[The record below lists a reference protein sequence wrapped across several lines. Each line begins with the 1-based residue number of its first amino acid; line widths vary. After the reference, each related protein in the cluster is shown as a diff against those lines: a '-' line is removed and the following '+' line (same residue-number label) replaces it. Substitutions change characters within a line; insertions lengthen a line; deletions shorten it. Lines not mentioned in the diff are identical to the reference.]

1 MCDVC
6 GRRDYDE
13 RAVSHCS
20 TLLARTPGSHR
31 SAASP
36 AAALPPPSANPAV
49 LLRRSDLCLRKP
61 STSQRA
67 IPADFYTPSYRIV
80 GKVLVPNTGL
90 MGLVNDQLTSFM
102 EIVDARLARV
112 HMPSKLVDHYE
123 VVRIVKSQIFAIAL
137 TRREDIGPQALARG
151 GYVRLNQY
159 PVRIATPSMNCA
171 GRWNKAGRF
180 DFLDHHD

>member
-1 MCDVC
+1 MTF
-6 GRRDYDE
+6 E
-13 RAVSHCS
+13 
-20 TLLARTPGSHR
+20 
-31 SAASP
+31 SP
-36 AAALPPPSANPAV
+36 V
-49 LLRRSDLCLRKP
+49 
-61 STSQRA
+61 TTQRA

-80 GKVLVPNTGL
+80 GKVIVPNTGL
-90 MGLVNDQLTSFM
+90 MGLINDQLNSFM

-159 PVRIATPSMNCA
+159 PVRIATPVYELQA
-171 GRWNKAGRF
+171 TLEWAGRF
-180 DFLDHHD
+180 DFSAIMIEGSRDFVPIYEARLTAILIPALKVESPAVLFNRRQVDLLALANQRIED

>member
-1 MCDVC
+1 MTL
-6 GRRDYDE
+6 E
-13 RAVSHCS
+13 SS
-20 TLLARTPGSHR
+20 TI
-31 SAASP
+31 
-36 AAALPPPSANPAV
+36 
-49 LLRRSDLCLRKP
+49 
-61 STSQRA
+61 SQRA

-159 PVRIATPSMNCA
+159 PVSIATPVYELH
-171 GRWNKAGRF
+171 GLLEWAGRF
-180 DFLDHHD
+180 DFSAVMIEGTRDFVPIYEANLTAVLIPALKVETPALLFNRRQVDLLALNNQRIED

>member
-1 MCDVC
+1 MTFESLTV
-6 GRRDYDE
+6 
-13 RAVSHCS
+13 
-20 TLLARTPGSHR
+20 TQRT
-31 SAASP
+31 
-36 AAALPPPSANPAV
+36 
-49 LLRRSDLCLRKP
+49 
-61 STSQRA
+61 

-90 MGLVNDQLTSFM
+90 MGLINDQMNSFM

-151 GYVRLNQY
+151 GYVRLSEY
-159 PVRIATPSMNCA
+159 PVRIATPVYELQ
-171 GRWNKAGRF
+171 GTLEWAGRF
-180 DFLDHHD
+180 EFTTIMIEGSRDFVPIYEARLTAVLIPALKVESPAVLFNRRQVDLLALNNQRIDD

>member
-1 MCDVC
+1 MTFESPTV
-6 GRRDYDE
+6 
-13 RAVSHCS
+13 
-20 TLLARTPGSHR
+20 TQRT
-31 SAASP
+31 
-36 AAALPPPSANPAV
+36 
-49 LLRRSDLCLRKP
+49 
-61 STSQRA
+61 

-90 MGLVNDQLTSFM
+90 MGLINDQMNSFM

-151 GYVRLNQY
+151 GYVRLSEY
-159 PVRIATPSMNCA
+159 PVRIATPVYELQ
-171 GRWNKAGRF
+171 GTLEWAGRF
-180 DFLDHHD
+180 EFTTIMIEGSRDFVPIYEARLTAVLIPALKVESPAVLFNRRQVDLLALNNQRIDD

>member
-1 MCDVC
+1 MLT
-6 GRRDYDE
+6 E
-13 RAVSHCS
+13 A
-20 TLLARTPGSHR
+20 
-31 SAASP
+31 
-36 AAALPPPSANPAV
+36 
-49 LLRRSDLCLRKP
+49 

-159 PVRIATPSMNCA
+159 PVRIATPVYELR
-171 GRWNKAGRF
+171 GTLEWAGRF
-180 DFLDHHD
+180 DFSTIMIEGTRDFVPIYNSSLTAVLIPALKVESPALLFNRRQVDLLALDSQRIED